1 MLTIS
6 AKQST
11 MNSIYKFIDNVR
23 RMWLNANVAQPEDS
37 ISQPILPANANI
49 DWGKFNQEMKEI
61 NLYWKEYHRKM
72 NNKFAWDE
80 FSRKFNI
87 HVPENMKTGMIEG
100 KIFIINDY

>member
-11 MNSIYKFIDNVR
+11 MNSLYKFIDNVR

-37 ISQPILPANANI
+37 ISQPNLPANANI
-49 DWGKFNQEMKEI
+49 DWGKFNQEMDEI
-61 NLYWKEYHRKM
+61 KLRWKEHLQ
-72 NNKFAWDE
+72 NNFDWDE
-80 FSRKFNI
+80 YNRKFNAN
-87 HVPENMKTGMIEG
+87 VPENTKNSMIDC